1 MLRVHLKLQ
10 ISGWAFKPNYNFGHC
25 SKMNFNFKFKSQWSN
40 QLVLSLGCPTWN
52 SNFESTIMM
61 YNPILFI
68 GTCLLHWVRPVPPQD
83 VFYVLLRGLFVLVR
97 VLRVVHK
104 WRHRISREGVGVK
117 NWRKCMIHKGAFTN
131 YVDKF
136 LALSTDYPPRLTF
149 ATILINVDTFLLP
162 T

>member
-25 SKMNFNFKFKSQWSN
+25 SKMNFNFKFKFKFKIQWSN
-40 QLVLSLGCPTWN
+40 QLALSLGCPTWN
-52 SNFESTIMM
+52 SNFESTLMM

-136 LALSTDYPPRLTF
+136 LALFTDNPPK
-149 ATILINVDTFLLP
+149 
-162 T
+162 